1 MGEFAVEG
9 AELKRLIKIA
19 RKAPISFG
27 FNPGKSDEDTFLGLD
42 RVKQPKVLGKAA
54 KEEGDG
60 NKYSFG
66 TAVVDGKVMRLTCLR
81 ELPNMAKRLK
91 RYLKSQKVM
100 LNVELLDE
108 NGNIL
113 ESDIEDD
120 LPDDPELEGEDD
132 AVVAEEAEAVS
143 PPETPTEPETPDTS
157 AQDMAEL
164 TKRLGAIAGQIKAL
178 PPETAAKLA
187 KPFQNV
193 VALARAGSLTEAS
206 GGADKIEAALKMLAG
221 TTPAPA
227 PETAAPPPPA
237 PPPPDPQMLK
247 LMQHVQAMRDRASII
262 TDPARKA
269 AFDGALDKVVGLIEA
284 KEAEKAVAI
293 LQKLQE
299 MLKAF
304 AAAAA
309 TAAAAPDTTAQTAST
324 ETPIDETDQDDD
336 VLSGAQAEAAWLA
349 AFARLEPLVNDA
361 LTKGL
366 VEDVDKLRTQWQWAV
381 TNAADG
387 SFDKALDAVSSVE
400 VMLLSAP
407 DDGLTAFEREIG
419 PDARAIASARVKWA
433 NVRGQMTQEMDRLAA
448 VMKSILAEEEDV
460 LEEVGA
466 EIDGLTGRLSSFNSL
481 LENQLDEIVNCPAT
495 EDTKRKG
502 LKDAARVTLG
512 QYKDALEDPFFQ
524 DIDQGNGFTT
534 VAIATPARVALA
546 EIAAALT

>member
-269 AFDGALDKVVGLIEA
+269 AFDGALNKVVGLIEA

-512 QYKDALEDPFFQ
+512 QYKSALEDPFFQ

>member
-132 AVVAEEAEAVS
+132 AVVAEEAEAVA

-336 VLSGAQAEAAWLA
+336 LLSGAQAEAAWLA

-512 QYKDALEDPFFQ
+512 QYKSALEDPFFQ

>member
-1 MGEFAVEG
+1 
-9 AELKRLIKIA
+9 
-19 RKAPISFG
+19 
-27 FNPGKSDEDTFLGLD
+27 
-42 RVKQPKVLGKAA
+42 
-54 KEEGDG
+54 
-60 NKYSFG
+60 
-66 TAVVDGKVMRLTCLR
+66 
-81 ELPNMAKRLK
+81 
-91 RYLKSQKVM
+91 M

-512 QYKDALEDPFFQ
+512 QYKSALEDPFFQ

>member
-132 AVVAEEAEAVS
+132 AVVAEEAEAVA

-269 AFDGALDKVVGLIEA
+269 AFDGALNKVVGLIEA

-512 QYKDALEDPFFQ
+512 QYKSALEDPFFQ

>member
-132 AVVAEEAEAVS
+132 AVVAEEAEAVA

-512 QYKDALEDPFFQ
+512 QYKSALEDPFFQ

>member
-512 QYKDALEDPFFQ
+512 QYKSALEDPFFQ